1 MAKPNPERARAVER
15 LADVGRDLLARPDVS
30 MTRMF
35 GSEALSVRGKMFAFA
50 SNAGDLVV
58 KLSEQRFDELGLD
71 NMVMRGRPMRE
82 WAVVPYDAGEDRWR
96 EIVGEAHGF
105 VGAISPT

>member
-1 MAKPNPERARAVER
+1 MGEPNVERARALER
-15 LADVGRDLLARPDVS
+15 LAEVGSDLLARPDVA

-35 GSEALSVRGKMFAFA
+35 GSESLSVRGKMFAFA

-58 KLSEQRFDELGLD
+58 KLSEQRVDELRLD

-82 WAVVPYDAGEDRWR
+82 WATLGTDAAARWPAA
-96 EIVGEAHGF
+96 VAEAHAH
-105 VGAISPT
+105 VDAITP

>member
-1 MAKPNPERARAVER
+1 MAKPNPERARALER
-15 LADVGRDLLARPDVS
+15 LADVGGDLLAQPDVA

-50 SNAGDLVV
+50 STAGDLVV
-58 KLSEQRFDELGLD
+58 KLSEQRVDELGLD

-82 WAVVPYDAGEDRWR
+82 WAVVPYDAGPERWR
-96 EIVGEAHGF
+96 VILGEAHGF
-105 VGAISPT
+105 VDEITPT

>member
-15 LADVGRDLLARPDVS
+15 LADVGSDLLAQPDVA

-35 GSEALSVRGKMFAFA
+35 GSEALSVRGKLFAFA
-50 SNAGDLVV
+50 STAGDLVV
-58 KLSEQRFDELGLD
+58 KLSEQRVDELGLD

-82 WAVVPYDAGEDRWR
+82 WAVVPFDAGEARWR
-96 EIVGEAHGF
+96 AILDEAHGF
-105 VGAISPT
+105 VDEITPS